1 LLTDSAMPVFFPSP
15 DQRPG
20 PVDPEPGG
28 GLPPGAGPGAD
39 EWGLALR
46 LGVLTGEISPRL
58 VDAVVDEAGCRE
70 RRRRLLPARAV
81 VYFVLG
87 LCLFSGADSAAP
99 PGYRSVMRW
108 LSQGLRAVHGPG
120 LVSSSAMT
128 KARQRV
134 GAKALQL
141 LFERLRGPLGGSRT
155 PGVFAFGLRVLAWD
169 GTALDV
175 PDTPA
180 NAALFGRQK
189 GAGNP
194 QLRLLMLIE
203 CGTHAV
209 IDAAFAGYTQ
219 LSEQKLARQVLASL
233 KPGLLLLA
241 DRNFPGH
248 DLWAAATATGADL
261 LWRIKKTQIFEPITV
276 LPDGSYISR
285 MHTPADNLRLGY
297 GRRVGRRIHP
307 AEPGHIV
314 RIIEY
319 IVTVTSADGS
329 SRTELFRLVTT
340 LLDHHRAPA
349 TELADLYRQRW
360 ENENSYSEV
369 KTRLRGAG
377 FVLRS
382 KSPELIEQELY
393 AFLCVYQA
401 LGAFEIDAAH
411 TAGIDPDRISFTVTI
426 RTARAHIST
435 QPAASPETLQQARR
449 NAVTDLLADLLPPRR
464 PRQVERIRKP
474 PKNGTRT
481 TKKHNHTRPDSHIN
495 YQIKIIQKQAPP
507 GSTP

>member
-1 LLTDSAMPVFFPSP
+1 VSP
-15 DQRPG
+15 EAEGR
-20 PVDPEPGG
+20 
-28 GLPPGAGPGAD
+28 
-39 EWGLALR
+39 GLALR
-46 LGVLTGEISPRL
+46 LGVLTCQISPQL
-58 VDAVVDEAGCRE
+58 VDAVVEEADCRE
-70 RRRRLLPARAV
+70 RRRRLLPARSV
-81 VYFVLG
+81 VYLVLG
-87 LCLFSGADSAAP
+87 LCLFAGADSAGP
-99 PGYRSVMRW
+99 PGYRSVLRW
-108 LSQGLRAVHGPG
+108 LTQGLRSVTGPV
-120 LVSSSAMT
+120 LVSSSAIT
-128 KARQRV
+128 KARQRL

-141 LFERLRGPLGGSRT
+141 LFERLRGPLGRSGT

-180 NAALFGRQK
+180 NNALFGRQK

-233 KPGLLLLA
+233 KPGLLLLG

-261 LWRIKKTQIFEPITV
+261 LWRIKKSQIFEPITL
-276 LPDGSYISR
+276 LPDGSFLSR

-297 GRRVGRRIHP
+297 GRRVGRRIPP
-307 AEPGHIV
+307 AEPAHLV

-319 IVTVTSADGS
+319 TVTVLATDGS

-340 LLDHHRAPA
+340 LLDPHRAPA

-360 ENENSYSEV
+360 ENENSYSEI

-382 KSPELIEQELY
+382 KSPDLVEQELY

-401 LGAFEIDAAH
+401 LGALKVDAAH

-426 RTARAHIST
+426 RTARAHIPT
-435 QPAASPETLQQARR
+435 QPATSPHTLQQAHH

-464 PRQVERIRKP
+464 TRQVERIRKP

-481 TKKHNHTRPDSHIN
+481 TKKHDHIRPDSHIN
-495 YQIKIIQKQAPP
+495 YQITIIQKAAPP